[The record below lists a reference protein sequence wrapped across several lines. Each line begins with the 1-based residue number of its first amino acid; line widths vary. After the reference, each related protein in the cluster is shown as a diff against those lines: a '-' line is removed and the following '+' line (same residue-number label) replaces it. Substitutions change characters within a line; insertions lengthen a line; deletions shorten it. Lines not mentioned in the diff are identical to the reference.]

1 MVSGSRGR
9 RRDDTRDNP
18 TGLNARLRRALRSWR
33 RMLQP
38 IPSKPAPSSAI
49 VCGSGTPVACDVQS
63 PFVQTSPQPPT
74 VVHVPACE
82 SGFVPN
88 RNDTSVTSGA
98 EVSPVNANVNV
109 TGPTSNGLCW
119 WLLNPP

>member
-1 MVSGSRGR
+1 MGFLALNEKGGPDAAFFLLVDSTPASGPAQLASHAPADPEQAG
-9 RRDDTRDNP
+9 TEQCH
-18 TGLNARLRRALRSWR
+18 RLRLGHA
-33 RMLQP
+33 
-38 IPSKPAPSSAI
+38 
-49 VCGSGTPVACDVQS
+49 VACDVQS

-82 SGFVPN
+82 SRFVPN
-88 RNDTSVTSGA
+88 RNDTSITSGA
-98 EVSPVNANVNV
+98 DVSPVNANVNV

>member
-18 TGLNARLRRALRSWR
+18 TGLNARLRQALHLASHA
-33 RMLQP
+33 
-38 IPSKPAPSSAI
+38 PADPEQA
-49 VCGSGTPVACDVQS
+49 GTEQCHRLRLGHAVACDVQS

-82 SGFVPN
+82 SRFVPN

-98 EVSPVNANVNV
+98 DVSPVNANVNV